1 MRSSPVERPGRD
13 ASVEEIEGARPAT
26 LVGGSDAFKY
36 LQFRIDQVGPTA
48 ATVLL
53 LGETGTG
60 KTLVAQAIH
69 RLSANRFG
77 RFVSVNCASIP
88 STLLESEL
96 FGHERGAFTDARSTQ
111 VGRVELSHHGTL
123 FLDEVG
129 ELPIEAQAK
138 LLRFLQEGQ
147 FERLG
152 SLRTVRVDTRVI
164 AATNRDIHEEVRAGR
179 FRRDLYFRLNVFPIT
194 VPPLRNRQS
203 DIPVLTRY
211 LVERLAA
218 RNGKRIVQIPR
229 RVFDQLE
236 RYTWPGNV
244 RELENVLER
253 AVITSSG
260 GTLELAEPLEAAES
274 GLLAEPT
281 GRRLRDVE
289 RAHILRI
296 LAGRGWRIEGPDGAA
311 DVLGLKPSTLR
322 SLMQRLNIRRT
333 DLPRSGAARHDVA
346 RHSRREAGVSL

>member
-1 MRSSPVERPGRD
+1 MRLSPVERVAAPSPAEEPHG
-13 ASVEEIEGARPAT
+13 ASRAVLAGE
-26 LVGGSDAFKY
+26 SDAFKY
-36 LQFRIDQVGPTA
+36 LQFRIEQVGPAA

-96 FGHERGAFTDARSTQ
+96 FGHERGAFTDARTTQ
-111 VGRVELSHHGTL
+111 VGRVELAHQGTL

-152 SLRTVRVDTRVI
+152 SHRTVRVETRVI

-194 VPPLRNRQS
+194 VPPLRDRHG
-203 DIPVLTRY
+203 DIPLLTRY
-211 LVERLAA
+211 LVDRLAA
-218 RNGKRIVQIPR
+218 RNGRRIVQIPQ
-229 RVFDQLE
+229 RVIEKLE
-236 RYTWPGNV
+236 RYPWPGNV

-253 AVITSSG
+253 AVITSGHGILDIS
-260 GTLELAEPLEAAES
+260 EPLDGADSCVPAAPS
-274 GLLAEPT
+274 GE
-281 GRRLRDVE
+281 RLRDVE
-289 RAHILRI
+289 RAHILRV
-296 LAGRGWRIEGPDGAA
+296 LAARNWRIEGSSGAA
-311 DVLGLKPSTLR
+311 EVLGLKPSTLR
-322 SLMQRLNIRRT
+322 SLMQRLKIRRT
-333 DLPRSGAARHDVA
+333 DLPRSGAGDHDPARHA
-346 RHSRREAGVSL
+346 RRIAGAAS